1 MNKLDT
7 VVLDNGLTIYLY
19 SDKRRHSTFF
29 QFNTYC
35 GGMTKHFIYNNKE
48 YHLSDGVAHILE
60 HYIVECNPKGNF
72 LNELG
77 KKQMST
83 NASTSAYI
91 TRYYF
96 ETVENVVFGIKTMLE
111 GIYNISFNKK
121 KLEKLKN
128 PIFQEIRGR
137 QDNKYYHISRR
148 RMKNLFKDLD
158 FRDVGGTLDEVRNV
172 TTDQLKVLYKAFYHP
187 KNQFIVIAGNFN
199 KNEVL
204 DTINNFF
211 SNLKFD
217 IYNTKLIPYKNTIK
231 VNKKEDKFSFLTPTE
246 YVDISIKI
254 DTSNYSNVQLLDL
267 DFYLNSYLNGSFGV
281 TSNLYKKLTDKKIIV
296 DYIYTRVIPMK
307 TCFIITIGAYAYDVD
322 IFKEEILNEIKNNS
336 FDEEQFE
343 LDKKLAIMN
352 IILRDENIFK
362 MIMPFINNVEFFNYP
377 YLDQVDDVKR
387 LDCNEYKEIINNLD
401 FSNYSVMTAIPK

>member
-19 SDKRRHSTFF
+19 NDKRRHSTFF

-48 YHLSDGVAHILE
+48 YSLSDGVAHILE

-83 NASTSAYI
+83 NASTSTYI

-96 ETVENVVFGIKTMLE
+96 ETVENVEFGIKTMLE
-111 GIYNISFNKK
+111 GIYNISFNKR

-137 QDNKYYHISRR
+137 QDNKFYHINRR
-148 RMKNLFKDLD
+148 RMNNLFKNMDY
-158 FRDVGGTLDEVRNV
+158 RDIGGTIKEVSGV

-187 KNQFIVIAGNFN
+187 KNQFIIIAGNFN
-199 KNEVL
+199 KEEVL
-204 DTINNFF
+204 SLINDFYD
-211 SNLKFD
+211 NLEFD
-217 IYNTKLIPYKNTIK
+217 EYNTKLIPYKNTIK
-231 VNKKEDKFSFLTPTE
+231 VNKKEDSFSFLTPTE
-246 YVDISIKI
+246 FVDIAVKI
-254 DTSNYSNVQLLDL
+254 DINNYSNVELLDL

-281 TSNLYKKLTDKKIIV
+281 TSNIHKKLTDNKIIV

-307 TCFIITIGAYAYDVD
+307 TCFILTIGAYTYDVNK
-322 IFKEEILNEIKNNS
+322 FKEEVLNELKNNS
-336 FDEEQFE
+336 FDKEQFE

-387 LDCNEYKEIINNLD
+387 LTFDEYRNIINNLD
-401 FSNYSVMTAIPK
+401 FSNYSIMTVIPK